1 MQVDQILES
10 QQAWLNELDRIE
22 KELDEFAPESSLDRD
37 ISGTYR
43 DNNFMSL

>member
-37 ISGTYR
+37 ITGIYR
-43 DNNFMSL
+43 DNDFRSL